1 MNSLDDFT
9 LNRKRL
15 RCVIRS
21 MALTAHFVGFAD
33 RKFDQKERDEAAK
46 MGSLF
51 QKWDTLFYTLWAEE
65 VDEEEIRGKLAKEI
79 AKLDESSPEKP
90 EILAEFTEQ
99 YEAARMLF
107 KYTVELL
114 DSMGISELIL
124 TSRIEGL
131 SVDIDQFE
139 DTGTNLKELRAEIY
153 SKLPESF
160 EHRVLAILVQYGTL
174 IANVSGFSLGRYKI
188 SRKELTSV
196 YEINRCWGGT
206 DERAM
211 EIIDQTKDAIS
222 VMKTANRYLGSD
234 LIAIPVPKLE
244 KDSEDDENSNNNK
257 IIEKDGSDKKNEE
270 KN

>member
-79 AKLDESSPEKP
+79 TKLDESSPEKP
-90 EILAEFTEQ
+90 EILAEFTEKYQ
-99 YEAARMLF
+99 AARMLF

-114 DSMGISELIL
+114 DSMGINELIL

-131 SVDIDQFE
+131 SVDMDQFE
-139 DTGTNLKELRAEIY
+139 DTVTGLKELRAEIY
-153 SKLPESF
+153 NKLPESF

-196 YEINRCWGGT
+196 YEINSCWGGT
-206 DERAM
+206 DEKAM
-211 EIIDQTKDAIS
+211 EIIDQTKDTIS
-222 VMKTANRYLGSD
+222 VMKTANRFLGD
-234 LIAIPVPKLE
+234 YQITIPIPRLE
-244 KDSEDDENSNNNK
+244 KDSEDDENSNDDK
-257 IIEKDGSDKKNEE
+257 FIEKDESDKK
-270 KN
+270 K

>member
-33 RKFDQKERDEAAK
+33 RKFDQKERGEAAK

-90 EILAEFTEQ
+90 EILAEFAEH

-131 SVDIDQFE
+131 SVNMDQFE
-139 DTGTNLKELRAEIY
+139 DTGTDLKELRAEIY

-160 EHRVLAILVQYGTL
+160 EHRVLAILIQYGTL

-206 DERAM
+206 DKRAM

-222 VMKTANRYLGSD
+222 VMKTANRFLGND
-234 LIAIPVPKLE
+234 QIAIPIPKLE
-244 KDSEDDENSNNNK
+244 KDSEDDENSKNNK
-257 IIEKDGSDKKNEE
+257 TIEKDGSDKKNEE

>member
-15 RCVIRS
+15 RCVIKS

-79 AKLDESSPEKP
+79 AKLDDSSPEKP

-99 YEAARMLF
+99 YQAARMLF

-131 SVDIDQFE
+131 SIDMDQFE
-139 DTGTNLKELRAEIY
+139 DTGTGLKELRAEIY
-153 SKLPESF
+153 GKLPESF
-160 EHRVLAILVQYGTL
+160 EHRVLALLVQYGTL

-206 DERAM
+206 DEKAM

-222 VMKTANRYLGSD
+222 VMKTANRFLGND
-234 LIAIPVPKLE
+234 QIAIPIPRLE
-244 KDSEDDENSNNNK
+244 NDSEDDENSNDDK
-257 IIEKDGSDKKNEE
+257 IIEKDESDKKNEE

>member
-15 RCVIRS
+15 RCVIKS

-79 AKLDESSPEKP
+79 TKLDESSPEKP

-99 YEAARMLF
+99 YQAARMLF

-131 SVDIDQFE
+131 SVNMDQFE
-139 DTGTNLKELRAEIY
+139 DTGTDLKELRAEIY

-206 DERAM
+206 DEKAM

-222 VMKTANRYLGSD
+222 VMKTANRFLGD
-234 LIAIPVPKLE
+234 DQITIPIPRFE
-244 KDSEDDENSNNNK
+244 KDSEDDENSNDDK
-257 IIEKDGSDKKNEE
+257 FIEKDESDKK
-270 KN
+270 K